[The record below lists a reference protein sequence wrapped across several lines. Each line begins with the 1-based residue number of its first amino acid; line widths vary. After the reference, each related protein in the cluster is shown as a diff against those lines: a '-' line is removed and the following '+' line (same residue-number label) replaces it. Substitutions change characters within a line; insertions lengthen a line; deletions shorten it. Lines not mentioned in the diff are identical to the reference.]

1 MFIRRTRTRSIGE
14 YFTFRLVRSE
24 RTGSK
29 VRQRTLLNL
38 GRHFDIAPSDWPVL
52 CRRIDELLAGQL
64 PLPPPALESHA
75 QRITAL
81 LLAGEPHRR
90 RILASEPEARL
101 PTRRRRLPGTDSP
114 PLGRRG
120 ARRPVGDG
128 PARPAHGGSKH
139 WGHRGASV
147 RTAAI
152 GSNHLR
158 AWPGQAPSAPPGAGL
173 GERSALGELLG
184 VDFEM
189 MGPMRLYRAS
199 DALMAH
205 REAIEHPLFDRAM
218 DLFDLHPTVTL
229 YDLTNTYPRL
239 PHAGA
244 GFEGE
249 ASGQPNARRGH
260 SKDKRT
266 DCPLLTLGLVLDA
279 SGFVRRSQVFAGNV
293 REHHTLAQMLDA
305 LHAPR
310 GALVVM
316 DRGIATEDR
325 VRWLR
330 EHQYRYLVVSRE
342 RTRHFDADAALSI
355 ETASHH
361 RVHLHKVLSDDG
373 QEARLYCFSEAR
385 AAKERAIVER
395 FAQRFEAALT
405 RLSDGLS
412 KPRTHKRTDQ
422 VWQRIGRLK
431 ETSRGVAQ
439 HYDIALDTDET
450 GERATAV
457 RFTRRPLPGSMLTHP
472 GVYCLRTNQTDWDES
487 TLWRT
492 YFTLT
497 DIEAVFRSLK
507 SELGLRPIYHHK
519 PIRAEG
525 HLFISV
531 IAYQLVQMIRRRL
544 RQTGQCAS
552 WTTLRRILE
561 GQQRITATFRRADG
575 RTLHVRKATRAEP
588 SQQAIYEALGINHA
602 PGGIRK
608 TLV

>member
-14 YFTFRLVRSE
+14 YFTFRLVRAE
-24 RTGSK
+24 RIGSK

-38 GRHFDIAPSDWPVL
+38 GRHFDIAPSEWPVL

-64 PLPPPALESHA
+64 PLPPDGPPALESHA

-81 LLAGEPHRR
+81 LLAGE
-90 RILASEPEARL
+90 RIGAASSPASQRHDFQPVDVDSLELIRPRSVGVEHAGLWAMDQLGLRTRLEA
-101 PTRRRRLPGTDSP
+101 
-114 PLGRRG
+114 LGI
-120 ARRPVGDG
+120 
-128 PARPAHGGSKH
+128 
-139 WGHRGASV
+139 GASV

-152 GSNHLR
+152 GSIIARMARPGSER
-158 AWPGQAPSAPPGAGL
+158 ATRRWL

-184 VDFEM
+184 VDFET

-205 REAIEHPLFDRAM
+205 REAIERPLFDRAM

-229 YDLTNTYPRL
+229 YDLTNTY
-239 PHAGA
+239 
-244 GFEGE
+244 FEGE

-293 REHHTLAQMLDA
+293 REHHTLAAMLDA
-305 LHAPR
+305 LNAPR

-373 QEARLYCFSEAR
+373 QEARLYCFSQAR

-422 VWQRIGRLK
+422 LWQRIGRLK

-439 HYDIALDTDET
+439 HYDIELDTNET

-525 HLFISV
+525 HLFITV

-588 SQQAIYEALGINHA
+588 SQQAIYEALGIDHA

>member
-64 PLPPPALESHA
+64 PLPPDGPPALESHA

-81 LLAGEPHRR
+81 LLAGE
-90 RILASEPEARL
+90 RIGAASSPASQRHDFQHVDVDSLELIRPRSVGVEHAGLWAMDQLGLRTRLEA
-101 PTRRRRLPGTDSP
+101 
-114 PLGRRG
+114 LGI
-120 ARRPVGDG
+120 
-128 PARPAHGGSKH
+128 
-139 WGHRGASV
+139 GASV

-152 GSNHLR
+152 GSIIARMARPGSER
-158 AWPGQAPSAPPGAGL
+158 ATRRWL

-205 REAIEHPLFDRAM
+205 REAIEHHLFDRAM

-229 YDLTNTYPRL
+229 YDLTNTY
-239 PHAGA
+239 
-244 GFEGE
+244 FEGE

-305 LHAPR
+305 LNAPR

-330 EHQYRYLVVSRE
+330 EHQYRSLVVSRE

-412 KPRTHKRTDQ
+412 KPRTHKRTGQ

-492 YFTLT
+492 YFILT

-525 HLFISV
+525 HLFITV

>member
-64 PLPPPALESHA
+64 PLPPDGPPALESHA

-81 LLAGEPHRR
+81 LLAGE
-90 RILASEPEARL
+90 RIGAASSPASQRHDFQHVDVDSLELIRPRSVGVEHAGLWAMDQLGLRTRLEA
-101 PTRRRRLPGTDSP
+101 
-114 PLGRRG
+114 LGI
-120 ARRPVGDG
+120 
-128 PARPAHGGSKH
+128 
-139 WGHRGASV
+139 GASV

-152 GSNHLR
+152 GSIIARMARPGSER
-158 AWPGQAPSAPPGAGL
+158 ATRRWL

>member
-14 YFTFRLVRSE
+14 RYFTFRLVRSE
-24 RTGSK
+24 RTGSQ

-38 GRHFDIAPSDWPVL
+38 GRHFDVAPSEWPML

-64 PLPPPALESHA
+64 PLPPDGPPALESHA

-81 LLAGEPHRR
+81 LLAGE
-90 RILASEPEARL
+90 RIGAASSPASPRHDFQHVDVDSLELIRPRSVGVEHAGLWAMDQLGLRTRLEA
-101 PTRRRRLPGTDSP
+101 
-114 PLGRRG
+114 LGI
-120 ARRPVGDG
+120 
-128 PARPAHGGSKH
+128 
-139 WGHRGASV
+139 GASL

-152 GSNHLR
+152 GSIIARMARPGSER
-158 AWPGQAPSAPPGAGL
+158 ATRRWL

-184 VDFEM
+184 VDFET

-229 YDLTNTYPRL
+229 YDLTNTY
-239 PHAGA
+239 
-244 GFEGE
+244 FEGE

-260 SKDKRT
+260 SKDQRT

-293 REHHTLAQMLDA
+293 REHHTLAQMLDT
-305 LHAPR
+305 LNAPH

-330 EHQYRYLVVSRE
+330 EQGYRYLVVSRE

-355 ETASHH
+355 ETASQH

-373 QEARLYCFSEAR
+373 QEARLYCFSQAR

-395 FAQRFEAALT
+395 FAQRFEAALA
-405 RLSDGLS
+405 RLSEGLS

-431 ETSRGVAQ
+431 EQSRGVAQ
-439 HYDIALDTDET
+439 HYDIALDTNET

-531 IAYQLVQMIRRRL
+531 IAYQLVQVVRRRL

>member
-64 PLPPPALESHA
+64 PLPPDGPPALESHA

-81 LLAGEPHRR
+81 LLAGE
-90 RILASEPEARL
+90 RIGAASSPASQRHDFQHVDVNSLELIRPRSVGVEHAGLWAMDQLGLRTRLEA
-101 PTRRRRLPGTDSP
+101 
-114 PLGRRG
+114 LGI
-120 ARRPVGDG
+120 
-128 PARPAHGGSKH
+128 
-139 WGHRGASV
+139 GASV

-152 GSNHLR
+152 GSIIARMARPGSER
-158 AWPGQAPSAPPGAGL
+158 ATRRWL

-229 YDLTNTYPRL
+229 YDLTNPYPRL

-305 LHAPR
+305 LNAPR

-531 IAYQLVQMIRRRL
+531 IAYQLVQVIRRRL